1 MSGRIISAADACARC
16 AGQLTFRPVKAILIL
31 RREVFFVKKKRNSLR
46 ATLAAAHRALRHKR
60 TVAAVYFALRFLV
73 IVVMVAQFFN
83 RDFESVFLCGLT
95 LVLFLLPTVFERAL
109 MIDLPNTMEIIIMLF
124 IFAAEILGEISSFYT
139 TFKHWDTI
147 LHTVNGFLCA
157 AIGFA
162 LVDML
167 NRTDK
172 FSLSLSPVFMSIVAF
187 CFSMT
192 IGVLW
197 EFFECAM
204 DQLLFLDMQKD
215 TVINTISS
223 VMLDPSGLNNRVM
236 IPDIVD
242 TIVVTADGQQI
253 SLGLGGYLDVGILDT
268 MKDLFVNFIG
278 AAVFSLIG
286 YFYVKSRGQG
296 KFASRFIPQVL
307 DIQPED
313 IDQRQSK
320 IGTRLKNFHGK
331 KE

>member
-1 MSGRIISAADACARC
+1 M
-16 AGQLTFRPVKAILIL
+16 T
-31 RREVFFVKKKRNSLR
+31 KKKKGLR
-46 ATLAAAHRALRHKR
+46 ATLSAAHDALRRKKV
-60 TVAAVYFALRFLV
+60 VAVVYFTLRFLV
-73 IVVMVAQFFN
+73 IAVMVAQFFN
-83 RDFESVFLCGLT
+83 GDFESVFLCGLT

-139 TFKHWDTI
+139 TFKSWDTI
-147 LHTVNGFLCA
+147 LHTINGFLCA

-167 NRTDK
+167 NRTEK

-197 EFFECAM
+197 EFFECGM
-204 DQLLFLDMQKD
+204 DQLMMLDMQKD
-215 TVINTISS
+215 TVVHSISS
-223 VMLDPSGLNNRVM
+223 VMLDPSGRNNRVL
-236 IPDIVD
+236 IENIVD

-278 AAVFSLIG
+278 AVVFSVIG
-286 YFYVKSRGQG
+286 YFYVKTRGRG
-296 KFASRFIPQVL
+296 KFASRFIPQVVEV
-307 DIQPED
+307 QPED
-313 IDQRQSK
+313 INPRQPK
-320 IGTRLKNFHGK
+320 VFKKGK
-331 KE
+331 KSSPSQN

>member
-1 MSGRIISAADACARC
+1 MKNKKKGLRAVLSNAHDA
-16 AGQLTFRPVKAILIL
+16 L
-31 RREVFFVKKKRNSLR
+31 RRKRV
-46 ATLAAAHRALRHKR
+46 
-60 TVAAVYFALRFLV
+60 VAMVYFTLRFLV
-73 IVVMVAQFFN
+73 IAVMVAQFFN
-83 RDFESVFLCGLT
+83 GDFESVFLCALT

-139 TFKHWDTI
+139 TFKSWDTI
-147 LHTVNGFLCA
+147 LHTLNGFLCA

-167 NRTDK
+167 NRTEK

-197 EFFECAM
+197 EFFECGM
-204 DQLLFLDMQKD
+204 DQLMMLDMQKD
-215 TVINTISS
+215 TVVHSISS
-223 VMLDPSGLNNRVM
+223 VMLDPSGRNNRVL
-236 IPDIVD
+236 IENIVD

-278 AAVFSLIG
+278 AVVFSIIG
-286 YFYVKSRGQG
+286 YFYVKTRGQG
-296 KFASRFIPQVL
+296 KFASRFIPQVVKV
-307 DIQPED
+307 QPED
-313 IDQRQSK
+313 IDPRQPK
-320 IGTRLKNFHGK
+320 IFKKGK
-331 KE
+331 KSPPPKE

>member
-1 MSGRIISAADACARC
+1 
-16 AGQLTFRPVKAILIL
+16 
-31 RREVFFVKKKRNSLR
+31 
-46 ATLAAAHRALRHKR
+46 
-60 TVAAVYFALRFLV
+60 
-73 IVVMVAQFFN
+73 VMMAAQFFN
-83 RDFESVFLCGLT
+83 KDFESVFLCGLT

-109 MIDLPNTMEIIIMLF
+109 MIDLPNTLEIIIMLF

-147 LHTVNGFLCA
+147 LHTLNGFLCA

-167 NRTDK
+167 NRTEK

-204 DQLLFLDMQKD
+204 DQLMFLDMQKD
-215 TVINTISS
+215 TVIHTISS
-223 VMLDPSGLNNRVM
+223 VMLDPAGGTNRVL
-236 IPDIVD
+236 IEDIVD
-242 TIVVTADGQQI
+242 TIVVTAGGQQI

-278 AAVFSLIG
+278 AVVFSVIG
-286 YFYVKSRGQG
+286 YFYVKTRGQG
-296 KFASRFIPQVL
+296 KFASRFIPQVVEV
-307 DIQPED
+307 QPED
-313 IDQRQSK
+313 INPRQPK
-320 IGTRLKNFHGK
+320 FFKQK
-331 KE
+331 KSPPPEE

>member
-1 MSGRIISAADACARC
+1 MAKKKKGVRAVLYTAHQA
-16 AGQLTFRPVKAILIL
+16 L
-31 RREVFFVKKKRNSLR
+31 RRKQTVAVVYI
-46 ATLAAAHRALRHKR
+46 ALR
-60 TVAAVYFALRFLV
+60 VLV
-73 IVVMVAQFFN
+73 IAVMVAQFFN
-83 RDFESVFLCGLT
+83 GDFESVFLCALT
-95 LVLFLLPTVFERAL
+95 LVLFLLPTVFERTL
-109 MIDLPNTMEIIIMLF
+109 MIDLPNTLEIIIMLF

-147 LHTVNGFLCA
+147 LHTLNGFLCA

-167 NRTDK
+167 NRTEK

-197 EFFECAM
+197 EFFECGM
-204 DQLLFLDMQKD
+204 DQLLMLDMQKD
-215 TVINTISS
+215 TVVHTISS
-223 VMLDPSGLNNRVM
+223 VMLDPAGGNNRVL
-236 IPDIVD
+236 IDNIVD
-242 TIVVTADGQQI
+242 TIVVTGDGRQI

-278 AAVFSLIG
+278 AVVFSVIG
-286 YFYVKSRGQG
+286 YFYVKSRGKG
-296 KFASRFIPQVL
+296 KFASRFIPKVVEV
-307 DIQPED
+307 QPED
-313 IDQRQSK
+313 INPRQPK
-320 IGTRLKNFHGK
+320 FGKKAKNFSDP